1 MDGRIMN
8 TMNMKHFLIGI
19 SLIASLAALSGCSKN
34 AQKTQDWTVNTVVYE
49 LNVRQATAEGTF
61 KAAEK
66 KLPMLKSVQ
75 ADIIWLMPIYPI
87 GEKGR
92 KGTLGSYYAI
102 KDYCDVNPEFGSLE
116 DFDHFLKTAH
126 EMGFK
131 VILDWVANHTS
142 PDNAWVTEK
151 PADWYV
157 RDSLGNTVVE
167 YDWTDI
173 AKLNYGSKE
182 MRAEMEKSMRFWLD
196 RGIDGFR
203 CDVASE
209 VPKDFWT
216 DVFRKFRNDYHRR
229 LYFLAEGE
237 DEWLHE
243 AGFDATYSWK
253 LKDILNKVS
262 KDSVGTKDIL
272 EYIDWNKETYPAGAY
287 RLTFTS
293 NHDENSWSGSEFERL
308 GDAWQAMTILCWTL
322 PNAQPL
328 IYTGQEVGYDHRFQ
342 FFEKDP
348 MPDKPQN
355 DTTEFY
361 INLSEFK
368 HAHKA
373 LRSDN
378 SNFAVSSQTDSSL
391 SYIRWLDGDTVAVA
405 IQFNKPWGYSLT
417 SPTPEG
423 ETVAL
428 IFGNP
433 MGQ

>member
-116 DFDHFLKTAH
+116 DFDHFLKAAH

-391 SYIRWLDGDTVAVA
+391 SYIRWLDGDTVNVA
-405 IQFNKPWGYSLT
+405 IQFNKPWAYSLT